1 MFDLF
6 IVFCSLGKATY
17 PSEYSI
23 VLKIVGK
30 FNKVVKIAVYFC
42 ITQGHDKPDCK
53 VIFKKW

>member
-6 IVFCSLGKATY
+6 IVFCYLGKATY

-23 VLKIVGK
+23 VLMTAGK
-30 FNKVVKIAVYFC
+30 FNKVIIAVFVC
-42 ITQGHDKPDCK
+42 ITQGRNKPYCK